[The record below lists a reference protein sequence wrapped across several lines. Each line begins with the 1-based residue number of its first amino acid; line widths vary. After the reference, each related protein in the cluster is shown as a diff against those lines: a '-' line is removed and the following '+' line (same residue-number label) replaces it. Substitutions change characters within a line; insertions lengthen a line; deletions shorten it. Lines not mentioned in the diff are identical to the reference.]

1 MSYDKHERVDVLKA
15 MHRLVLAMND
25 EEAYMAW
32 VYCIPDGA
40 DDAELEDIALHDEET
55 FRDACN
61 LFNRLV
67 KDYACKSDHDSRSLP
82 GMRQIW
88 GAGAVR
94 QPSGV
99 FYRRAA
105 LPVGAVRRYPHH

>member
-40 DDAELEDIALHDEET
+40 DDAELEDIGVDLRLLERAFSSAHVGLESSFEKLMDT
-55 FRDACN
+55 YYSNISDSKAVKRKLTDIK
-61 LFNRLV
+61 NR
-67 KDYACKSDHDSRSLP
+67 
-82 GMRQIW
+82 G
-88 GAGAVR
+88 
-94 QPSGV
+94 
-99 FYRRAA
+99 
-105 LPVGAVRRYPHH
+105 RYT